1 MSNKKLNIAL
11 LSSHLEDEYA
21 KTLCKGAMI
30 AAEEMDVNLFII
42 PGRYFDSNYE
52 DKERTKY
59 KYQYDTLFSYV
70 NSQSVDGLIIMT
82 ETIGSTWSYERKSEL
97 LSRFGDLPVINI
109 GPDMEG
115 HFCVKFDNKT
125 GLREGIE
132 HLIKEHNRKK
142 IGFLSGPVTNK
153 DAVERLQVYKDTL
166 SANGMEISENLIEYG
181 AFTEACTEQTK
192 KLIQNNPDI
201 DAIVFSND
209 RMAIGGYT
217 AISELGLKVGT
228 DISVIGFDDSPEAIS
243 VNPKL
248 TTIRADAVEIGYRS
262 LMEVMNLI
270 QFGRMKN
277 PVVDSRLIIRGSCGC
292 RKNGSY
298 ADSTD
303 FIKELLEAPEIM
315 LASNITDFIFEN
327 YNSSIPV
334 NGYKLKLY
342 SFFNMLIFKIG
353 KNNIGSN
360 EINDI
365 IISRLDSIINSKFT
379 EYVPIEKFFY
389 ALNMACRYTMLK
401 NNIYSTTEKQIILS
415 ELFTNIYSHI
425 ATKYAVENTLH
436 TNDIEYLSWLTNSLT
451 RDMLLFVGSDKC
463 YGSVSEKLSGIKMN
477 SSYIFTFKNPI
488 KHTQQ
493 HKWIPPEKIY
503 LKSYHDMD
511 KTGIVPLEKQKI
523 NTCDIFRNEYL
534 PSDRQYTMVLST
546 LYSNEDQYGL
556 FLCELDYEHFYYIAP
571 ITVQL
576 CASIK
581 TMNLITQQE
590 ITQQKLQQSLE
601 QIKQNNVI
609 LDNISKSDELTE
621 IYNRRGFF
629 EMTQTIIS
637 DRRNFLKR
645 AMIVFADMDCL
656 KTINDKF
663 GHDDGD
669 FAIKKAAEILTCSFR
684 STDVVGRIGGDEFA
698 AFALVDCNDYAD
710 NVRERINAKSN
721 EVNANSGKP
730 YYINMSLGICEFKC
744 MPDVDIKK
752 MLDIADEQLYIEK
765 RNKLKKVLK
774 VENNPVQ

>member
-1 MSNKKLNIAL
+1 MSNQKLNIAL

-97 LSRFGDLPVINI
+97 LRRFSDLPVINI

-132 HLIKEHNRKK
+132 HLIKEHKRKK
-142 IGFLSGPVTNK
+142 IGFLSGPITNK

-166 SANGMEISENLIEYG
+166 TANGMEISDKLIAYG
-181 AFTEACTEQTK
+181 SFTDSCIEQTE
-192 KLIQNNPDI
+192 KLIQDNPDI

-217 AISELGLKVGT
+217 AISELGLKIGT
-228 DISVIGFDDSPEAIS
+228 DISVMGFDDSAEAIS
-243 VNPKL
+243 VSPKL
-248 TTIRADAVEIGYRS
+248 TTVRADATEIGYRS

-270 QFGRMKN
+270 QFGRMKK

-298 ADSTD
+298 ADIND
-303 FIKELLEAPEIM
+303 CMKKLLETPETM

-327 YNSSIPV
+327 YNSSLPV
-334 NGYKLKLY
+334 NSYKMSLY

-353 KNNIGSN
+353 KSNIQSN
-360 EINDI
+360 EISDN

-379 EYVPIEKFFY
+379 EYVPIENFFY
-389 ALNMACRYTMLK
+389 ALNMVCRYTMFK
-401 NNIYSTTEKQIILS
+401 NSMYSTLEKQIILS

-425 ATKYAVENTLH
+425 TTRYAIENTLH

-451 RDMLLFVGSDKC
+451 RDMLLFIGSDKC
-463 YGSVSEKLSGIKMN
+463 YGSVSKKLSGIKMK

-488 KHTQQ
+488 NHKRNQ
-493 HKWIPPEKIY
+493 KWIPPEKIY
-503 LKSYHDMD
+503 LKSYHNTD
-511 KTGIVPLEKQKI
+511 KTEIIPTEKQKI
-523 NTCDIFRNEYL
+523 TTDDIFRNEYL

-556 FLCELDYEHFYYIAP
+556 FLCEIDYEHFYYIAP

-581 TMNLITQQE
+581 TMNLIAKQE
-590 ITQQKLQQSLE
+590 ITQKKLQQSLE
-601 QIKQNNVI
+601 KIKQNNVI

-637 DRRNFLKR
+637 DRRN
-645 AMIVFADMDCL
+645 
-656 KTINDKF
+656 
-663 GHDDGD
+663 
-669 FAIKKAAEILTCSFR
+669 
-684 STDVVGRIGGDEFA
+684 
-698 AFALVDCNDYAD
+698 
-710 NVRERINAKSN
+710 
-721 EVNANSGKP
+721 
-730 YYINMSLGICEFKC
+730 LGL
-744 MPDVDIKK
+744 P
-752 MLDIADEQLYIEK
+752 
-765 RNKLKKVLK
+765 
-774 VENNPVQ
+774 ENNK